1 MPSLRKPSQ
10 ALLKKLD
17 RSSLTD
23 RILSAVSFSMA
34 PKGASFI
41 FIKKV
46 LAAEGYDV
54 SRNRSRVKG
63 AVRGLLRR
71 GLLKRVTGSG
81 VAGSFRLAGGG
92 KKRLE
97 GTGRQQQQQ
106 QEVATG
112 GVRQSGFKETKGSER
127 RFKATTVRLK
137 PRKRRRKA
145 TAVAEKVEE
154 DRKPAVI
161 SRFWDCG

>member
-63 AVRGLLRR
+63 AVRGMLRR

-81 VAGSFRLAGGG
+81 VAGSFRLAGGELH
-92 KKRLE
+92 R
-97 GTGRQQQQQ
+97 GTDAAAEAKAEPQGGG
-106 QEVATG
+106 ATRAAAR
-112 GVRQSGFKETKGSER
+112 GVEAPIVGVSVYGDKGSAGRVFSIRSAPAR
-127 RFKATTVRLK
+127 RQR
-137 PRKRRRKA
+137 
-145 TAVAEKVEE
+145 
-154 DRKPAVI
+154 
-161 SRFWDCG
+161 